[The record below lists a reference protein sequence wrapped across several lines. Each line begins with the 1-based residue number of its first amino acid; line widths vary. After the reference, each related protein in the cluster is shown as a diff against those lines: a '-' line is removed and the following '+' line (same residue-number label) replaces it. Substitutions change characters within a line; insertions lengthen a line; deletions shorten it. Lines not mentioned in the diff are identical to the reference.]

1 LLKNSNDIPIG
12 DKINCTQRKG
22 DAEKDSLPVSYA
34 PQREINF
41 SNGFVPGCMSL
52 SKNDQ
57 QSAKSK

>member
-52 SKNDQ
+52 SKND
-57 QSAKSK
+57 